1 MVSRFGNKHFP
12 YEPIEYTDIKWILLK
27 MSKDFAFRF
36 LLVIIKVIY
45 VGELYVLDYLQCRL
59 ELGPMPVF

>member
-1 MVSRFGNKHFP
+1 
-12 YEPIEYTDIKWILLK
+12 